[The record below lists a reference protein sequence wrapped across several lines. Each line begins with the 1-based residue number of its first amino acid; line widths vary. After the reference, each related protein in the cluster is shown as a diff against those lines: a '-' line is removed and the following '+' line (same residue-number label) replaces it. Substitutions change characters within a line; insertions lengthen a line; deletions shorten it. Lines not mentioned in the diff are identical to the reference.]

1 MQTNLRRRKQKSSAH
16 GGFFVCCSAHILQPT
31 TTRDSRQHIRN
42 PISTHPNNTWPV
54 VGFISFPQYYTHTNS
69 QYTRNHLFFYSND
82 LYGMHGRRY
91 PVWFSM
97 IRLSECHQFVVR
109 GSPQQLTTHPPIQ
122 HVHDVYNISLPS
134 PPSHPPALLVQMSVV
149 VLKTQC
155 TTHVHSFQIHHC
167 HDTFP
172 IFHTQHAGRYF

>member
-69 QYTRNHLFFYSND
+69 QYTRNHLFFYSDD

-97 IRLSECHQFVVR
+97 IRLSDCQNVINSWFVVHHNN
-109 GSPQQLTTHPPIQ
+109 SQPTHP
-122 HVHDVYNISLPS
+122 YNMYMMSITYHSPRRPPTPLPYLFKCRS
-134 PPSHPPALLVQMSVV
+134 
-149 VLKTQC
+149 
-155 TTHVHSFQIHHC
+155 
-167 HDTFP
+167 
-172 IFHTQHAGRYF
+172 

>member
-16 GGFFVCCSAHILQPT
+16 GCFFVCCSAHILQPT

-69 QYTRNHLFFYSND
+69 QYTRNHLFFYSDD

-91 PVWFSM
+91 PVCFSM
-97 IRLSECHQFVVR
+97 VRLSDCSIRVVR
-109 GSPQQLTTHPPIQ
+109 GSPQQLTTHPTHTTYMMSITY
-122 HVHDVYNISLPS
+122 HS
-134 PPSHPPALLVQMSVV
+134 PRHPPTPLPYLFKCRS
-149 VLKTQC
+149 
-155 TTHVHSFQIHHC
+155 
-167 HDTFP
+167 
-172 IFHTQHAGRYF
+172 

>member
-1 MQTNLRRRKQKSSAH
+1 VQTNLRRRKQKSSAH
-16 GGFFVCCSAHILQPT
+16 GCFFVCCSAHILQPT
-31 TTRDSRQHIRN
+31 TTRDSRQHIN
-42 PISTHPNNTWPV
+42 PISTHPQTIQPTNNTWPV

-97 IRLSECHQFVVR
+97 IRLSDCSIRVA
-109 GSPQQLTTHPPIQ
+109 TTTPNPYNI
-122 HVHDVYNISLPS
+122 HDVYNNISLPS
-134 PPSHPPALLVQMSVV
+134 PPSHPPALLVQMSVI